1 MSTGAASRI
10 ASAVVWVAGLFFV
23 LYGLAFTLAPYD
35 MAAWVTGDAPGTPS
49 AAIDMRATYGGMSV
63 AVGLTILLLGLRAAT
78 VSLALLI
85 TAIVL
90 LAMAATRLLG
100 IALDGSP
107 NGLMLLYL
115 VLEVVG
121 AAVALFLRRA
131 GV

>member
-1 MSTGAASRI
+1 
-10 ASAVVWVAGLFFV
+10 
-23 LYGLAFTLAPYD
+23 
-35 MAAWVTGDAPGTPS
+35 
-49 AAIDMRATYGGMSV
+49 
-63 AVGLTILLLGLRAAT
+63 
-78 VSLALLI
+78 
-85 TAIVL
+85 
-90 LAMAATRLLG
+90 MAATRLLG